1 MTPDEVTIAE
11 CKQLGMDATQL
22 RAELMEELWVSHF
35 RSHTSRRERRDPRY
49 DETLVCK
56 PHLHAF
62 SYLYSPRSLLAVNI
76 RAPFFASQVML
87 TRNEGPGGFVNGDI
101 GQVVAFR
108 QPSKEEVSALEGT
121 PRQLQ

>member
-1 MTPDEVTIAE
+1 MPTV
-11 CKQLGMDATQL
+11 
-22 RAELMEELWVSHF
+22 EL
-35 RSHTSRRERRDPRY
+35 T
-49 DETLVCK
+49 

-62 SYLYSPRSLLAVNI
+62 FYLYSPRSLLAASI
-76 RAPFFASQVML
+76 RAPFFAAQVML

-121 PRQLQ
+121 PRQLQVIRTM